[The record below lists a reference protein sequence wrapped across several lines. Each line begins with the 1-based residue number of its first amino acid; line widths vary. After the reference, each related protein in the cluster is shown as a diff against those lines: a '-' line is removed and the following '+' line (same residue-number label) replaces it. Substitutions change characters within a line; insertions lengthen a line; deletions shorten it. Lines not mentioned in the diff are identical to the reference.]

1 MNQNNTKSEID
12 FKDLLTQIKKQGI
25 AEINDFIDSHDFS
38 EEEKKYLKTITPF
51 NYTGIYKL

>member
-25 AEINDFIDSHDFS
+25 EEINDFIDQ
-38 EEEKKYLKTITPF
+38 KKLTIL
-51 NYTGIYKL
+51 NCKLF

>member
-25 AEINDFIDSHDFS
+25 AEINDFIDQ
-38 EEEKKYLKTITPF
+38 KK
-51 NYTGIYKL
+51 